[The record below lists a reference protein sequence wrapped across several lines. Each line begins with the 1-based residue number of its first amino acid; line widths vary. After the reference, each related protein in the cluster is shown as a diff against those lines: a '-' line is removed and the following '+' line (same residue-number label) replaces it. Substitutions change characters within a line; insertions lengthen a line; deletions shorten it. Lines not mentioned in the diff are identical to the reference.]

1 MLVRPLS
8 DATCVRDVGSLGV
21 VGVGN
26 GSVDRIFD
34 ECERVGVEA
43 LLRWHFTRT
52 DWARTELE
60 VALRQITRLDGGRQ
74 EIDPTGSN
82 AVPLTLW
89 WAVRTDSN
97 STMDPGE

>member
-8 DATCVRDVGSLGV
+8 VATCVRDVGSLGV

-43 LLRWHFTRT
+43 LLRWHFAWT
-52 DWARTELE
+52 DRARTELE
-60 VALRQITRLDGGRQ
+60 VALRQIKRLDGERCQGDTALQ
-74 EIDPTGSN
+74 HGS
-82 AVPLTLW
+82 LTLW

-97 STMDPGE
+97 STTEPGE